1 MVVAATNRPD
11 AVDPAL
17 RRPGR
22 FDRELHF
29 SLPGPA
35 ARREILRL
43 HTREWRPTP
52 AERTIAAV
60 GARTEGAA
68 GADLRALCSAA
79 LLSALRRRVPR
90 LLSGD
95 ATREK
100 LAAELEPM
108 LPDPP
113 RYQELLTAAKE
124 QATQGHTGARL
135 AVHEFEAIGARVEV
149 SVFFMIVW
157 AIRLTSCF

>member
-1 MVVAATNRPD
+1 MFCGASIR
-11 AVDPAL
+11 
-17 RRPGR
+17 
-22 FDRELHF
+22 
-29 SLPGPA
+29 
-35 ARREILRL
+35 
-43 HTREWRPTP
+43 
-52 AERTIAAV
+52 AEGV
-60 GARTEGAA
+60 GSRG
-68 GADLRALCSAA
+68 CSA
-79 LLSALRRRVPR
+79 
-90 LLSGD
+90 GD

-149 SVFFMIVW
+149 SVFFW
-157 AIRLTSCF
+157 FSYRLPIRT